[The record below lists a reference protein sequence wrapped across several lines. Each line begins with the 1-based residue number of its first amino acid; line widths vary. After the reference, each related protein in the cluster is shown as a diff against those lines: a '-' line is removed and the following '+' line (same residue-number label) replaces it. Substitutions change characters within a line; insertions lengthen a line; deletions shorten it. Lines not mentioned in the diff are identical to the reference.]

1 MAVDERVS
9 RSGNSKPKFA
19 HIKKGDVENSLCLKK
34 TVHIAFEVMRK
45 LYIFSKKMSSRK
57 TKNVDV
63 FRKVFATCSMC
74 ARVQRT
80 FSMYGCDGRIL
91 NRLTAK
97 TIVAGIMIPASAHAA
112 LKPSVAV

>member
-1 MAVDERVS
+1 MLMSFASRLSTFEAGGNQFRDKAKFVER
-9 RSGNSKPKFA
+9 GLP
-19 HIKKGDVENSLCLKK
+19 
-34 TVHIAFEVMRK
+34 
-45 LYIFSKKMSSRK
+45 
-57 TKNVDV
+57 
-63 FRKVFATCSMC
+63 VFATCSMC
-74 ARVQRT
+74 ARVQKNSKKIQRT

>member
-1 MAVDERVS
+1 MSFAS
-9 RSGNSKPKFA
+9 RLSTFEAGGNQVRGKAKFVGVGA
-19 HIKKGDVENSLCLKK
+19 GNLGLP
-34 TVHIAFEVMRK
+34 
-45 LYIFSKKMSSRK
+45 
-57 TKNVDV
+57 
-63 FRKVFATCSMC
+63 VFAACSMC

-80 FSMYGCDGRIL
+80 FSMYGCAGRIL

>member
-1 MAVDERVS
+1 
-9 RSGNSKPKFA
+9 
-19 HIKKGDVENSLCLKK
+19 
-34 TVHIAFEVMRK
+34 
-45 LYIFSKKMSSRK
+45 MSSRK

-63 FRKVFATCSMC
+63 FRKSLVSFEAGGNQFRDKAKFVERGLPVFAACSMC

-80 FSMYGCDGRIL
+80 FSMYGCAGRIL